1 MRFDL
6 PKNCD
11 LKPSSMK
18 EFVEAIDKV
27 SRQIILNTAVPKP
40 KTKDFVRELISTKIV
55 EPKKVLSI
63 SNAFDMSTNI
73 SDFKENLKV
82 FSKENIETIEKLIMG
97 QIENVLWFLNIAN
110 V

>member
-1 MRFDL
+1 MARKEKKDHLVALPKMRFDL

-11 LKPSSMK
+11 LKPPSMK

-55 EPKKVLSI
+55 EPKK
-63 SNAFDMSTNI
+63 ST
-73 SDFKENLKV
+73 
-82 FSKENIETIEKLIMG
+82 
-97 QIENVLWFLNIAN
+97 
-110 V
+110 